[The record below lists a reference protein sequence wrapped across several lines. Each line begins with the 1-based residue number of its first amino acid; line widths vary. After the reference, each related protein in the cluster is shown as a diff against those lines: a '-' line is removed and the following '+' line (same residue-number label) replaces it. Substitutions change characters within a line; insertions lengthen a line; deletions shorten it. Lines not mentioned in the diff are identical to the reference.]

1 MIMNTRDKN
10 FRGDEKI
17 RLLIEVSQRI
27 ASILNVDELMVQ
39 VVQLIQ
45 KTFGYYHVGIGL
57 IEGDEVVYRV
67 GSGKLWD
74 SPDFQFK
81 PGRLKIGKEGI
92 TGWVASTGEVAVIP
106 NVDLDDRYVWMVDSE
121 TRSELTVPILI
132 KGNLVGVLDVQ
143 SDQLNDF
150 HDSDVEL
157 MMALASQTGIAIE
170 NARLYEDARKM
181 AAFDERQRLARDLHD
196 SVSQSLYGVT
206 LYAEVAGQLLA
217 SGEIEKTRQNLS
229 ELKEMAMD
237 AMAEMRLLIY
247 ELRPSVFTEEGLV
260 AAIQTR
266 LDAVEGRVGLKTSFS
281 VEGNI
286 SLEPKTEENLYR
298 ITQEA
303 LHNILK
309 HARAKKAS
317 ILLTQDEHSIYL
329 EIADDGIGF
338 DPIKCQDLGCV
349 GLSSMKE
356 RAQEIG
362 ADLEIN
368 SQEGSGSRIIVR
380 RTIS

>member
-1 MIMNTRDKN
+1 MNTQDSIYRSA
-10 FRGDEKI
+10 EKI
-17 RLLIEVSQRI
+17 RLLTEVSQRI

-45 KTFGYYHVGIGL
+45 KSFRYYHVGIGL
-57 IEGDEVVYRV
+57 IEGNEVVYRV
-67 GSGKLWD
+67 GSGILWD

-81 PGRLKIGKEGI
+81 PGRLKIGQEGI
-92 TGWVASTGEVAVIP
+92 TGWVASTGTYALVP
-106 NVDLDDRYVWMVDSE
+106 NVNLDPRYVWMVGSQ
-121 TRSELTVPILI
+121 TQSELTVPILV

-143 SDQLNDF
+143 SDQL
-150 HDSDVEL
+150 DSFNEGDVEL

-181 AAFDERQRLARDLHD
+181 AAFEERQRLARDLHD

-217 SGEIEKTRQNLS
+217 SGEIEKARQNLS

-247 ELRPSVFTEEGLV
+247 ELRPSVFAEEGLV
-260 AAIQTR
+260 VAIQAR
-266 LDAVEGRVGLKTSFS
+266 LDAVEGRVGLKTRLN
-281 VEGNI
+281 VVGNI
-286 SLEPKTEENLYR
+286 SLEPRMEENLYR

-309 HARAKKAS
+309 HARAKEAS
-317 ILLTQDEHSIYL
+317 IHIAQDDNSIYL
-329 EIADDGIGF
+329 EIADDGVGF
-338 DPIKCQDLGCV
+338 DYEKCLDIGCV
-349 GLSSMKE
+349 GLSSMNE

-362 ADLEIN
+362 ANLEVI
-368 SQEGSGSRIIVR
+368 SQEGTGTRIIVR
-380 RTIS
+380 SKIS

>member
-1 MIMNTRDKN
+1 MNTQDSIYRSA
-10 FRGDEKI
+10 EKI
-17 RLLIEVSQRI
+17 RLLTEVSQRI

-45 KTFGYYHVGIGL
+45 KSFRYYHVGIGL
-57 IEGDEVVYRV
+57 IEGNEVVYRV
-67 GSGKLWD
+67 GSGILWD

-81 PGRLKIGKEGI
+81 PGRLKIGQEGI
-92 TGWVASTGEVAVIP
+92 TGWVASTSTYALIP
-106 NVDLDDRYVWMVDSE
+106 NVNLDPRYVWMVGSQ
-121 TRSELTVPILI
+121 TQSELTVPILV

-143 SDQLNDF
+143 SDQL
-150 HDSDVEL
+150 DSFNEGDVEL

-181 AAFDERQRLARDLHD
+181 AAFEERQRLARDLHD

-217 SGEIEKTRQNLS
+217 SGEIEKARQNLS

-247 ELRPSVFTEEGLV
+247 ELRPSVFAEEGLV
-260 AAIQTR
+260 VAIQAR
-266 LDAVEGRVGLKTSFS
+266 LDAVEGRVGLKTRLN
-281 VEGNI
+281 VVGNI
-286 SLEPKTEENLYR
+286 SLEPRMEENLYR

-309 HARAKKAS
+309 HARAKEAS
-317 ILLTQDEHSIYL
+317 IHIAQDDNSIYL
-329 EIADDGIGF
+329 EIADDGVGF
-338 DPIKCQDLGCV
+338 DYEKCLDIGCV
-349 GLSSMKE
+349 GLSSMNE

-362 ADLEIN
+362 ANLEVI
-368 SQEGSGSRIIVR
+368 SQEGTGTRIIVR
-380 RTIS
+380 SKIS